1 MAESMTLDEQV
12 ARIKRLSEYKR
23 RVAPAKGHTEL
34 SGAAMLALS
43 EERQTSARA
52 VERGLPVTGWVT
64 MPDRMKRPPWPCRSC
79 GAPLILMRRGPN
91 GWEGACGEEHKD
103 G

>member
-12 ARIKRLSEYKR
+12 ARIKRLSEFKR

-34 SGAAMLALS
+34 PAAAMLALS
-43 EERQTSARA
+43 EERQTSALA
-52 VERGLPVTGWVT
+52 VERGLPVTGWVP
-64 MPDRMKRPPWPCRSC
+64 MPDRMKRPWPCLSC
-79 GAPLILMRRGPN
+79 GAPSILMRRGPN
-91 GWEGACGEEHKD
+91 GWEGACREEHQD